1 MMSAYA
7 KKIEVKSLWD
17 EPGSEFLIAWL
28 KVVNESKT
36 TKGSICGKYEKLDHI
51 DC

>member
-1 MMSAYA
+1 MSAYA

-36 TKGSICGKYEKLDHI
+36 TKRSTCGKHENLDHI
-51 DC
+51 EC